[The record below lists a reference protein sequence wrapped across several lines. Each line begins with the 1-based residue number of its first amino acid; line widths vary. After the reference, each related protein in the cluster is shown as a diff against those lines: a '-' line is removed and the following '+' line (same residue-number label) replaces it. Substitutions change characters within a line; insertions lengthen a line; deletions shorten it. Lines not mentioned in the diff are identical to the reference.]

1 MVVELRF
8 VRLEFL
14 IIRSQE
20 EYFFRIDAIEK
31 YIESVVQDNRY
42 QSNKK

>member
-1 MVVELRF
+1 MIVELRF

-20 EYFFRIDAIEK
+20 ECFFRIDAIEK
-31 YIESVVQDNRY
+31 YMDPVVQDNRY